1 MAFIHLPP
9 VFSDHMI
16 LQRNKPI
23 RISGSCTECK
33 TLRIVLGSDEAAVSV
48 KNGHFSCV
56 LPARKEEL
64 SLTMRF
70 YADDSKEPVHVI
82 SDISVGDV
90 WMACGQSNMEYFLR
104 YDAHWNDTKREA
116 RNPMIRMFNV
126 PRISYEGQV
135 REQKD
140 SGFWFSEGSQAWP
153 SFSAP
158 GHAFARTIQ
167 PRIHV
172 PVGIIG
178 CNWGGTPACAWM
190 SEESLSVPPLTIFRE
205 EYDQAVAQYD
215 DSPGLLEKESME
227 AIEFENSY
235 AHDMEWRAVMHGLT
249 ESEQAEWMAVHAD
262 DPVLPMGPWH
272 HYRPSGLRHTM
283 LETVAPFSICGFL
296 WYQGESDSGHADIY
310 DITMKALISDFRNLW
325 QDPSLPFLY
334 VQLAP
339 FGRWLDC
346 TNDGYA
352 MVRRQQDKVSRE
364 VSGAYM
370 TSIMDL
376 GSWEDIHPKF
386 KKEVGERLASLA
398 LGHVYGLPV
407 QCDPPE
413 AETITAEVGS
423 GTVFTIR
430 FRNVCDGLFGDVSD
444 LSAFRIR
451 FGEETMDLSGCSSGA
466 EGNGS
471 ALSVRCDTLILRL
484 DSALISAAMERN
496 HTRSAEISYADL
508 DYCEVRIWNSEGL
521 PVKPFRLTVRIP
533 EQKA

>member
-1 MAFIHLPP
+1 MAIIQLPP

-16 LQRNKPI
+16 LQRNKPV
-23 RISGSCTECK
+23 RISGSCEGSETI
-33 TLRIVLGSDEAAVSV
+33 RIVLGSAESTVPVRDRR
-48 KNGHFSCV
+48 FSCV
-56 LPARKEEL
+56 LPGLEAQL

-70 YADDSKEPVHVI
+70 FADGEKEPSLVI
-82 SDISVGDV
+82 SDVSVGDV

-104 YDAHWNDTKREA
+104 YDAHWNDTAREA

-135 REQKD
+135 RELKD
-140 SGFWFSEGSQAWP
+140 SGFWFSEGAEAWL

-167 PRIHV
+167 PRLNV

-190 SEESLSVPPLTIFRE
+190 SEKALSAPPLDVFNE
-205 EYDQAVAQYD
+205 EYDAAVSQYD
-215 DSPGLLEKESME
+215 DSPGLLEKESLE
-227 AIEFENSY
+227 AIAHENSY
-235 AHDMEWRAVMHGLT
+235 AHEIEWRAVMYGLT
-249 ESEQAEWMAVHAD
+249 EAEQAEWMAVHAD

-283 LETVAPFSICGFL
+283 LERVAPFSVRGFL

-310 DITMKALISDFRNLW
+310 DQTMKALIQDFRELW
-325 QDPSLPFLY
+325 QDESLPFLY

-346 TNDGYA
+346 TNEGYA

-364 VSGAYM
+364 FPGAYM

-386 KKEVGERLASLA
+386 KKEVGQRLGALA
-398 LGHVYGLPV
+398 LGHVYGIPAA
-407 QCDPPE
+407 CDNPE
-413 AETITAEVGS
+413 AEEITVSTGEQ
-423 GTVFTIR
+423 TEFKIR
-430 FRNVCDGLFGDVSD
+430 FRNVYDGLFGDLSD
-444 LSAFRIR
+444 LSAFRVRI
-451 FGEETMDLSGCSSGA
+451 GNDVLDLSETAGPEEISP
-466 EGNGS
+466 
-471 ALSVRCDTLILRL
+471 ALSIGYDTMTLRL
-484 DSALISAAMERN
+484 NTSLLTEMAEKN
-496 HTRSAEISYADL
+496 KTRMAEISYADL

-521 PVKPFRLTVRIP
+521 PVKPFRLTAEIT
-533 EQKA
+533 